1 MHGFKHKKG
10 VVCVP
15 PGSTGDFILAFLL
28 ILMSAF
34 FSMSETALTALNKY
48 KIKSLSEVGQK
59 RAKQVERVVENKD
72 KLLSSILIGN
82 NLSNIALGSIATT
95 LAMSISGN
103 ATSILIAT
111 GTATLFLL
119 IFGEI
124 TPKRIALEYPEKISM
139 LVAKPLS
146 LLMLVLSPIASMLNF
161 VISMALKPLGF
172 SVGEKESGITED
184 ELKIMLEVGFEEGV
198 IESDERKM
206 IDNVMEFDDVYA
218 KDIMTP
224 RTDMIVIDV
233 GFTYYETLGVFTEA
247 RMSRL
252 PVCDDSIDNIVGVLH
267 IKDFVCAA
275 SEGFSVSEHM
285 REVFFTL
292 EQKRTRELFKEMR
305 KGSSSLAIVLD
316 EYGGTAGLLS
326 IEDIIE
332 EIVGE
337 IFDEHDDARNHEIE
351 LVSDGEYIVSGIVKI
366 DDFNEVVE
374 QEMLASEEYESI
386 GGYVMGLVGGVPEAG
401 LEVVDT
407 VGKTTIT
414 FTVLEVQRNRIERLN
429 VRFVEASEENEEA
442 NP

>member
-1 MHGFKHKKG
+1 M
-10 VVCVP
+10 P